1 MSLHT
6 NCHAPRTTLSGR
18 IQIGHKGDLFNIY
31 YYYSYYLLCSV
42 NIKPPRHRF
51 GLGLCMGLA
60 IKPCPFQISNAH
72 ISNTFHSNPYCDIIT
87 FILERRQIC
96 IGFTLPL
103 WIVDSRNEIGNQRL
117 KTFTFYL

>member
-1 MSLHT
+1 MFTQAGLSR
-6 NCHAPRTTLSGR
+6 ATLEISSEFSSYFPLPFYNLRSSSYFHYIHKSGF
-18 IQIGHKGDLFNIY
+18 IIY
-31 YYYSYYLLCSV
+31 YFISSV

-51 GLGLCMGLA
+51 GLSLCMGLA

-96 IGFTLPL
+96 IGLPCH
-103 WIVDSRNEIGNQRL
+103 SG
-117 KTFTFYL
+117 